1 VDGRDIQIR
10 LSFVIANCAALIVLG
25 LALAGCGQ
33 AGKDHPASS
42 LQGALA
48 SRLEDPAICPGG
60 DSRDIQQLIDS
71 AGSAATVHL
80 AEGCYQA
87 TMTIN
92 VPACTQLVGAGADK
106 TVLYRHPSGTYYG
119 PILKV
124 VGKADMQCVTQIS
137 GLALLGVRD
146 TQDIGEDYGILLSNL
161 RDFRLDHLYLEGFGY
176 AGVRVEGS
184 SSGVIDHAI
193 FIDNF
198 KRGIDNLGYG
208 VVVYGKGIWNTT
220 SALGDAQA
228 TFVEDSLFVGNRHA
242 VGSSG
247 GAHYVFRSNRVVN
260 SIVACAVDAHG
271 MGFGVAHGTQFVEIY
286 HNTIEEPVYDECG
299 IGIRGGSGVIFENT
313 LQGYKNPILLIL
325 EWGTPEIYKT
335 EYPALDQIHD
345 LYIWGNQIT
354 GGPSEPQVD
363 ETGVGFIEA
372 RRDFFTEPMPGYT
385 PYEYPHPLAGGGP
398 SDAEPWPP
406 TWE

>member
-1 VDGRDIQIR
+1 MRIR
-10 LSFVIANCAALIVLG
+10 LSFVIAHCIALIVLG
-25 LALAGCGQ
+25 LGLAGCGQ
-33 AGKDHPASS
+33 AGKDYPAAA
-42 LQGALA
+42 LQNTLA
-48 SRLEDPAICPGG
+48 SRLEDPEICPGG
-60 DSRDIQQLIDS
+60 DSRDVQQLIDAAS
-71 AGSAATVHL
+71 SAASLHL
-80 AEGCYQA
+80 DEGCYQV

-92 VPACTQLVGAGADK
+92 IPACMQLIGAGADK
-106 TVLYRHPSGTYYG
+106 TILYRDSPGTYYG

-124 VGKADMQCVTQIS
+124 VGKADTPCITQIS

-146 TQDIGEDYGILLSNL
+146 TEDIGEDYGILLSNL

-176 AGVRVEGS
+176 AGVRVEAS

-198 KRGIDNLGYG
+198 KRGIDSLGYG
-208 VVVYGKGIWNTT
+208 VVVYGKGTWN
-220 SALGDAQA
+220 SAAALGDAQA

-242 VGSSG
+242 VASSA
-247 GAHYVFRSNRVVN
+247 GAHYVFRANQVVN

-271 MGFGVAHGTQFVEIY
+271 MGFGIAHGTQFVEIY
-286 HNTIEEPVYDECG
+286 HNTIGEPGYDECG

-313 LQGYKNPILLIL
+313 IQGYKNPVLLIL
-325 EWGTPEIYKT
+325 EWGTPEINKA

-345 LYIWGNQIT
+345 LYIWGNQVS

-372 RRDFFTEPMPGYT
+372 GRDFFTEPMPGYT
-385 PYEYPHPLAGGGP
+385 PYEYPHPLAEGGP
-398 SDAEPWPP
+398 FDANPWPP
-406 TWE
+406 TGE